1 MHRILVVEDDGVIGL
16 FLEKRLEGLGYEV
29 AGVLDNGR
37 EAIDFV
43 ENNEVDLVLM
53 DINLP
58 GGLDGIETAEYLYQT
73 YHLPVIYLSAYSDG
87 EILERAKRTM
97 VYGYLLK
104 PVEEKALKI
113 QIEMALNKHRLET
126 RLKTNGHDHSPQ
138 NGHAMDETMMKGLK
152 KVAVGSEDEVLLL
165 DPSTIIFAEVRLS
178 KVYFHTKDQAYEQR
192 GTLQQW
198 GERLKPYGFFRC
210 HKSYLVNVGKIKGM
224 TRDVDHTLILVM
236 EDHPIL
242 IPVAR
247 DKVVTL
253 KKMLNV

>member
-1 MHRILVVEDDGVIGL
+1 MHQILVVEDDGVIGL
-16 FLEKRLEGLGYEV
+16 FLEKRLESLGYQV
-29 AGVLDNGR
+29 AGVLDSGR
-37 EAIDFV
+37 DAIDFM

-58 GGLDGIETAEYLYQT
+58 GELDGIETAE
-73 YHLPVIYLSAYSDG
+73 HLIHTFNVPVVYLSAYSDE

-104 PVEEKALKI
+104 PVEEKTLKI

-126 RLKTNGHDHSPQ
+126 QLKPGEGSLAPQ
-138 NGHAMDETMMKGLK
+138 SDLPLDEATMKGLK
-152 KVAVGSEDEVLLL
+152 KVAVGNEDEVLLL
-165 DPSTIIFAEVRLS
+165 DPATIIFAEVRLS
-178 KVYFHTKDQAYEQR
+178 KVYFHTKEQAYEQR

-210 HKSYLVNVGKIKGM
+210 HKSYLVNVRKIKGM
-224 TRDVDHTLILVM
+224 TRDVDHTLTLMM